1 MLVTS
6 TGAFFWI
13 QWEEYHTHVLRT
25 STGIFGT
32 TEVQICTAAP
42 IVLNVWMNRFLSW
55 GTFADLGLAPYLPE
69 VLHD

>member
-1 MLVTS
+1 
-6 TGAFFWI
+6 
-13 QWEEYHTHVLRT
+13 VLRT